1 MRLFVGI
8 KIDVPPELTRIKREL
23 HHAHSK
29 WVTDTN
35 YHLTLVF
42 IGQTEPEDIGKIS
55 KTLSKIVG
63 HHPPFNLKI
72 KGVGKFQN
80 RRSSGVL
87 WLGVEDN
94 VVLKKLHN
102 EVSDSLLKILPNLK
116 NQYKDYTPH
125 ITVARIKGK
134 EELDHFKLL
143 FDKLNLKM
151 QQRVNEILL
160 YESVSAPLAC
170 LSGRQGVEYKVLE
183 RFGLNEKG
191 RSKKNRP

>member
-23 HHAHSK
+23 NHAHSK

-63 HHPPFNLKI
+63 HHAPFNLKI
-72 KGVGKFQN
+72 NGAGKFQK

-94 VVLKKLHN
+94 IVLKKLHN
-102 EVSDSLLKILPNLK
+102 EVSDALLDLLPDLK

-125 ITVARIKGK
+125 ITVARIKDK
-134 EELDHFKLL
+134 EELSKLEL
-143 FDKLNLKM
+143 LLNKLKVHM
-151 QQRVNEILL
+151 QQNVSEILL
-160 YESVSAPLAC
+160 YESVSTPDA
-170 LSGRQGVEYKVLE
+170 QGIEYKVLE
-183 RFGLNEKG
+183 RFVLNKKG
-191 RSKKNRP
+191 RFKKNRP